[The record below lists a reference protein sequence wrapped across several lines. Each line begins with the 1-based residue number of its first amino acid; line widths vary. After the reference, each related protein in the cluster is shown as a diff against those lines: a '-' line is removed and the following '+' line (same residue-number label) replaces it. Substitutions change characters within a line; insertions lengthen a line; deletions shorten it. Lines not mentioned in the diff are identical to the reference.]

1 MGFRLDFK
9 VSSLILALSPKPD
22 NMNRKTIL
30 ILGLALS
37 LVISLLTLLFQQ
49 DLREKMGTS
58 FYVVGLAI
66 IGCIL
71 LVLAG
76 YVWDR
81 TMIERLRNL
90 RESAGP

>member
-1 MGFRLDFK
+1 M
-9 VSSLILALSPKPD
+9 PD

-66 IGCIL
+66 IACIL
-71 LVLAG
+71 LVIAG
-76 YVWDR
+76 YVGSHHDR
-81 TMIERLRNL
+81 EI
-90 RESAGP
+90 AKPA